1 MLRCSHRTCGG
12 RRNRRNPLRSLPQ
25 IGLLLL
31 LFSCL
36 RVTTFKQQEF
46 RVVPQNVSAREG
58 TNVTLVCEIN
68 DITGDVQWTKDGLA
82 LGYAAEIPGHP
93 RHSMVIDAGNGVYNL
108 LVRNVTITD
117 DALYQCQVSPGPAA
131 GSKPIRSSAT
141 LSVQIPPSSVEIIN
155 KSEDSKLE
163 VQENHEVTIECIAR
177 NSKPASRI
185 VWFRGDEE
193 INPERS
199 DNINE
204 ETAGETKLKLYTV
217 RSRIKI
223 TAKSNDNNVIYKCEA
238 HHIALSKATPEK
250 LEKLSPTVQIR
261 VLYPPGAPHI
271 DGYNEGDILEKG
283 THVSLHCES
292 KAGNP
297 PAQLTWFKNDQMIHK
312 VYSTTEKKSESTY
325 SFTAN
330 VSDNNARFRCE
341 AKNSISPLPQYA
353 DVVLS
358 VSFGPS
364 HVRIKGP
371 VEAKQG
377 ELITLSCETGRS
389 NPASMIK
396 WMVNGDVEENSTF
409 VKMNAPQSSFI
420 SKSNVSF
427 VIPTGQRYVEAT
439 CQSIGNSISEKVIST
454 HKINI
459 LHPPGAPI
467 IIDQSS
473 GNPIPSGNTHRISC
487 VSTGGNPLGTI
498 TWFKNDKKVQPSH
511 TTNGENSVSSELEF
525 VVNYMDNDATYKCEV
540 THPALTV
547 PLMKTQKLKVLFLPD
562 QLNIKHEP
570 MHLKPGVQATLTC
583 EATSS
588 NPPVKMKWWH
598 QNLQVT
604 EDVYS
609 FTKPG
614 LYGGKLSTIQLT
626 INITSEMD
634 GRMYKCQAYNSP
646 MSKSLNKDVTLNV
659 YHKPTFDSYPDLIT
673 YTEGDNIFITLQAK
687 GQPSQITYKW
697 LKNNKPLYS
706 IHNRRVQDS
715 NINITGVFR
724 DDAGNYTCEASNT
737 EGSSTIW
744 FIISVKHRA
753 TITNTSSG
761 VIVSQGDDALLWCQI
776 DGYPLGPDHI
786 SWTRPNFFFDER
798 TSILL
803 KNTTSYLTILNATQF
818 DSGLFYCVVNNG
830 IGNESSHSVMLIVE
844 HKPEILTM
852 ENESKT
858 ASNAGMSAKL
868 HCRAVGAPMIRF
880 SWERDGSNITSI
892 PDKYIVE
899 QRQLNE
905 TFYESTLTILQV
917 DQYNYGDY
925 VCTASNKLGRTTSV
939 NRLTVFSHPDPPY
952 NFRLANVT
960 HNKVMLTWTPGF
972 DGGEPVKYRIR
983 FRPIENKNYRVEEL
997 GNETHH
1003 TISGLEPLT
1012 SYLFSILAHNMY
1024 GESSYVSQSLKVT
1037 TTKENMQ
1044 PKPDSNQEKPVDDQ
1058 GMRIVF
1064 TFLGVFGG
1072 ILILI
1077 SIFIVSYCIHRRRNV
1092 NKQMNNENNDSSSKT
1107 PTIEMYAPNTY
1118 NGYDENLS
1126 SISAKSETYSNVSP
1140 DYNDDQQQKSAEQSY
1155 LIEQIDYPF
1164 INDCD
1169 HPLQPHV
1176 QYGGGLSMSSDQSMQ
1191 HYNMHENTNDRRNIE
1206 NRTSHLHH
1214 HHHLHH
1220 LHHPQQH
1227 QQQQQKQH
1235 QHHHH
1240 PQQQH
1245 QQHQQPYHVVQGVP
1259 TARAVPLPPILH
1271 NRPVPPPT
1279 IPPMVSKLNY
1289 YSPPPPPPPPPDVT
1303 VFSSQNV
1310 LSTFAHKPD
1319 ETEGH
1324 LV

>member
-1 MLRCSHRTCGG
+1 MHRCSHRTCGS
-12 RRNRRNPLRSLPQ
+12 RRNRRNPLRSLLQ

-46 RVVPQNVSAREG
+46 RVVPKNVNAREG
-58 TNVTLVCEIN
+58 SNVTLVCEIN

-141 LSVQIPPSSVEIIN
+141 LSVLTPPSSVEIIN

-163 VQENHEVTIECIAR
+163 VQENQEVTIECIAR

-185 VWFRGDEE
+185 VWFRSDEE
-193 INPERS
+193 INPEQRS
-199 DNINE
+199 DNISE
-204 ETAGETKLKLYTV
+204 ETANETKLKLYTV
-217 RSRIKI
+217 RSRIKV
-223 TAKSNDNNVIYKCEA
+223 TAKSNDDRVKYKCEA
-238 HHIALSKATPEK
+238 HHKALSDP
-250 LEKLSPTVQIR
+250 LSTTVQIR
-261 VLYPPGAPHI
+261 VLYPPGIPHI
-271 DGYNEGDILEKG
+271 EGYNEGDILEKG
-283 THVSLHCES
+283 TYVMLRCVS
-292 KAGNP
+292 KNGNP
-297 PAQLTWFKNDQMIHK
+297 PTKLAWFKNDQLIQNL
-312 VYSTTEKKSESTY
+312 YSTTEKWSESTY

-358 VSFGPS
+358 VSFGPT

-371 VEAKQG
+371 SEAKQG
-377 ELITLSCETGRS
+377 EFITLNCETGRS

-396 WMVNGDVEENSTF
+396 WTVAGDVEENSTS
-409 VKMNAPQSSFI
+409 VKVPAPQSSWI
-420 SKSNVSF
+420 TKSNVSF
-427 VIPTGQRYVEAT
+427 VIPTGQRSVVAT
-439 CQSIGNSISEKVIST
+439 CQSISNSMSERVIDT
-454 HKINI
+454 HKISI

-473 GNPIPSGNTHRISC
+473 GNPIPSGNVHRISC
-487 VSTGGNPLGTI
+487 VSTGGHPLGSI
-498 TWFKNDKKVQPSH
+498 TWFKNDKKVDSIIK
-511 TTNGENSVSSELEF
+511 TNGENSISAELAF
-525 VVNYMDNDATYKCEV
+525 VVNYTDNDATYKCEV
-540 THPALTV
+540 NHPALTV
-547 PLMKTQKLKVLFLPD
+547 PLMKTHKLKVLFLPD
-562 QLNIKHEP
+562 HLNIKHEP

-588 NPPVKMKWWH
+588 NPAVKMKWWH
-598 QNLQVT
+598 QDMQVT

-614 LYGGKLSTIQLT
+614 LHGGKLSTIQLT
-626 INITSEMD
+626 INVTSEMD
-634 GRMYKCQAYNSP
+634 GRVYMCEASNTLI
-646 MSKSLNKDVTLNV
+646 SKSLNKEVTLNV

-697 LKNNKPLYS
+697 FKNNKPFYS
-706 IHNRRVQDS
+706 VYNRRVQDS
-715 NINITGVFR
+715 SINITGVKR
-724 DDAGNYTCEASNT
+724 EDAGNYSCEASNT
-737 EGSSTIW
+737 EGFSTFW

-753 TITNTSSG
+753 TITNTSNN
-761 VIVSQGDDALLWCQI
+761 VIVSEGDDAQLWCRI
-776 DGYPLGPDHI
+776 EGFPLGPDHI
-786 SWTRPNFFFDER
+786 SWTRPNFFFDDR

-818 DSGLFYCVVNNG
+818 DTGIFYCVVNNG

-880 SWERDGSNITSI
+880 SWERDGLNITNI

-899 QRQLNE
+899 QKQLNE

-960 HNKVMLTWTPGF
+960 HNKAMLTWTPGF
-972 DGGEPVKYRIR
+972 DGGEPVTYRLR
-983 FRPIENKNYRVEEL
+983 YRAFDSKIFHFEDL

-1003 TISGLEPLT
+1003 TVIGLEPLT
-1012 SYLFSILAHNMY
+1012 SYLFSIMAHNMY
-1024 GESSYVSQSLKVT
+1024 GESSYMAQSLKVT
-1037 TTKENMQ
+1037 TKENV
-1044 PKPDSNQEKPVDDQ
+1044 KSKSDSNQEKPTDDQ

-1077 SIFIVSYCIHRRRNV
+1077 SICVVSYCIHRRRNV
-1092 NKQMNNENNDSSSKT
+1092 NKQINNENNDSSSKT

-1118 NGYDENLS
+1118 NGGYEENLS

-1169 HPLQPHV
+1169 HPLQQHV
-1176 QYGGGLSMSSDQSMQ
+1176 QYSGGLSMNSDQSIQ
-1191 HYNMHENTNDRRNIE
+1191 HYNIHENTNDIRNIE
-1206 NRTSHLHH
+1206 NRTSNLHH

-1220 LHHPQQH
+1220 LHHHQPHQQHPQQH
-1227 QQQQQKQH
+1227 QQQK
-1235 QHHHH
+1235 HHHH
-1240 PQQQH
+1240 LHH
-1245 QQHQQPYHVVQGVP
+1245 QQHQLQQSHHVAPGIP
-1259 TARAVPLPPILH
+1259 TARAVPLPPILQ
-1271 NRPVPPPT
+1271 NRPPPSM

-1310 LSTFAHKPD
+1310 LTTFAHKPD

>member
-1 MLRCSHRTCGG
+1 MHRCSRRTCSG
-12 RRNRRNPLRSLPQ
+12 RRIRRNPLRSFPQ

-36 RVTTFKQQEF
+36 RVTTFKQQKF
-46 RVVPQNVSAREG
+46 RVEPKNVNAREG
-58 TNVTLVCEIN
+58 SNVTLLCEI
-68 DITGDVQWTKDGLA
+68 DDLTGDVQWTKDGLA

-93 RHSMVIDAGNGVYNL
+93 RHSMMTDPGNGVYNL

-141 LSVQIPPSSVEIIN
+141 LSVLTPPSSVEIIN
-155 KSEDSKLE
+155 TSEGSKLE
-163 VQENHEVTIECIAR
+163 VQENHEVSIECIVR

-193 INPERS
+193 INPEQRS
-199 DNINE
+199 DNEIE
-204 ETAGETKLKLYTV
+204 ETADETRSKLFTV
-217 RSRIKI
+217 RSRIKV
-223 TAKSNDNNVIYKCEA
+223 TAKSNDDRVKYKCEA
-238 HHIALSKATPEK
+238 HHQALSDP
-250 LEKLSPTVQIR
+250 LSTTVQIR
-261 VLYPPGAPHI
+261 VLYPPGVPHI
-271 DGYNEGDILEKG
+271 EGYTEGDILEKG
-283 THVSLHCES
+283 QHVSLRCVS
-292 KAGNP
+292 RNGNP
-297 PAQLTWFKNDQMIHK
+297 PSQLVWFKNGQLIHND
-312 VYSTTEKKSESTY
+312 YSTTEKVSESTY
-325 SFTAN
+325 SFIAN
-330 VSDNNARFRCE
+330 VSDNSARFRCE

-364 HVRIKGP
+364 HVRIRGP
-371 VEAKQG
+371 DEGKQG
-377 ELITLSCETGRS
+377 DLITLSCETGRS
-389 NPASMIK
+389 NPAALIK
-396 WMVNGDVEENSTF
+396 WTVAGEPEENSTSTN
-409 VKMNAPQSSFI
+409 VPAPQSSWI
-420 SKSNVSF
+420 TKSNVSF
-427 VIPTGQRYVEAT
+427 VIPTGQRYVVAT
-439 CQSIGNSISEKVIST
+439 CQSISNSVFDKVIDT
-454 HKINI
+454 HKISI

-467 IIDQSS
+467 IIDHSS
-473 GNPIPSGNTHRISC
+473 GNPIPSGNVQKISC
-487 VSTGGNPLGTI
+487 LSTGGNPLASVA
-498 TWFKNDKKVQPSH
+498 WFKNDKKVHSIV
-511 TTNGENSVSSELEF
+511 TTGENSVSAELAF
-525 VVNYMDNDATYKCEV
+525 VVNYTDNDATYKCEV

-562 QLNIKHEP
+562 HLNIKHDP
-570 MHLKPGVQATLTC
+570 VHLKPGDQATLTC

-588 NPPVKMKWWH
+588 NPALKMSWWH
-598 QNLQVT
+598 QGVPVSEGINS
-604 EDVYS
+604 Y
-609 FTKPG
+609 TKPG
-614 LYGGKLSTIQLT
+614 LHGGKLSTIQMT
-626 INITSEMD
+626 FNVTPEVD
-634 GRMYKCQAYNSP
+634 GSLYMCQGSNP
-646 MSKSLNKDVTLNV
+646 LMSKNIHKEVTLDV
-659 YHKPTFDSYPDLIT
+659 YHKPTFDSYPDLMT
-673 YTEGDNIFITLQAK
+673 YTEGDNVFVTLQAK
-687 GQPSQITYKW
+687 GRPSQITYKW
-697 LKNNKPLYS
+697 FKNNKLLYS
-706 IHNRRVQDS
+706 LHNRRVQDS
-715 NINITGVFR
+715 HINFTGIFR
-724 DDAGNYTCEASNT
+724 DDAGNYTCEARNT
-737 EGSSTIW
+737 EGFSTFS
-744 FIISVKHRA
+744 FIISVRHRA

-761 VIVSQGDDALLWCQI
+761 VIVSEGHDAQLWCRI
-776 DGYPLGPDHI
+776 DGFPLGPDHI

-844 HKPEILTM
+844 HKPEILTT

-880 SWERDGSNITSI
+880 SWERDGSNITSVSE
-892 PDKYIVE
+892 KYIVE
-899 QRQLNE
+899 QKRLNE

-917 DQYNYGDY
+917 DQFNYGDY
-925 VCTASNKLGRTTSV
+925 VCTASNNLGRTTSV
-939 NRLTVFSHPDPPY
+939 NRLTVFSHPDPPS
-952 NFRLANVT
+952 NFRLANAT
-960 HNKVMLTWTPGF
+960 HNRVMLTWSPGF
-972 DGGEPVKYRIR
+972 DGGDPVTYRIR
-983 FRPIENKNYRVEEL
+983 YRASDSKMYLYEDL

-1003 TISGLEPLT
+1003 TVSGLEPLK
-1012 SYLFSILAHNMY
+1012 SYLFSIMARNLY
-1024 GESSYVSQSLKVT
+1024 GDSSYVSQSIKVT
-1037 TTKENMQ
+1037 TTKENVQ
-1044 PKPDSNQEKPVDDQ
+1044 PKSDSNADKPAEDQ

-1072 ILILI
+1072 VLII
-1077 SIFIVSYCIHRRRNV
+1077 VSIFIVSYCIHRRRNV
-1092 NKQMNNENNDSSSKT
+1092 NKQISNENNDSSSKT

-1118 NGYDENLS
+1118 NGGYDENLS

-1176 QYGGGLSMSSDQSMQ
+1176 QYGGGLSMSSDQSVQ

-1220 LHHPQQH
+1220 LHHLQQH
-1227 QQQQQKQH
+1227 QQQQQQ
-1235 QHHHH
+1235 QQ
-1240 PQQQH
+1240 QQQH
-1245 QQHQQPYHVVQGVP
+1245 QLHHHQPQQHHHQQPHHALPGVP

-1310 LSTFAHKPD
+1310 LTTFAHKPD

>member
-1 MLRCSHRTCGG
+1 MHRRSHRTCGS
-12 RRNRRNPLRSLPQ
+12 RRNRRDPLRSLPQ

-46 RVVPQNVSAREG
+46 RVVPKNVSAREG
-58 TNVTLVCEIN
+58 SNVTLVCEIN

-141 LSVQIPPSSVEIIN
+141 LSVMTPPSSVEIIN

-163 VQENHEVTIECIAR
+163 VQENHEVTIECVAR

-185 VWFRGDEE
+185 VWFRNDEE
-193 INPERS
+193 INPEQRS
-199 DNINE
+199 DND
-204 ETAGETKLKLYTV
+204 ETAGDTKLKLYTV

-223 TAKSNDNNVIYKCEA
+223 TAKSNDDRAKYKCEA
-238 HHIALSKATPEK
+238 QHKALSDP
-250 LEKLSPTVQIR
+250 LSTSVQIR
-261 VLYPPGAPHI
+261 VLYPPGVPHI
-271 DGYNEGDILEKG
+271 EGYTEGDILEKG
-283 THVSLHCES
+283 THVSLRCVS
-292 KAGNP
+292 KNGNP
-297 PAQLTWFKNDQMIHK
+297 PTQLVWFKNDQLIHN
-312 VYSTTEKKSESTY
+312 VYSTTEKVSESTY

-358 VSFGPS
+358 VSFGPARV
-364 HVRIKGP
+364 HVKGP
-371 VEAKQG
+371 DEAKQG
-377 ELITLSCETGRS
+377 ELVTLSCETSRS
-389 NPASMIK
+389 NPASIIR
-396 WMVNGDVEENSTF
+396 WTVNGEAEENSTS
-409 VKMNAPQSSFI
+409 VKVPAPQSSWI
-420 SKSNVSF
+420 TKSNVSF
-427 VIPTGQRYVEAT
+427 VIPTGQRFVAAT
-439 CQSIGNSISEKVIST
+439 CQSEKVTDT
-454 HKINI
+454 HKIYV

-467 IIDQSS
+467 IIDHSS
-473 GNPIPSGNTHRISC
+473 GNPIPSGNVHRITC
-487 VSTGGNPLGTI
+487 LSTGGHPLASI
-498 TWFKNDKKVQPSH
+498 TWFKNDKKVHSIV
-511 TTNGENSVSSELEF
+511 TNGENSVSAELAF
-525 VVNYMDNDATYKCEV
+525 VVNYTDNDATYKCEV

-562 QLNIKHEP
+562 HLNIKHEP

-588 NPPVKMKWWH
+588 NPAVKMKWWH
-598 QNLQVT
+598 QGVQVT

-614 LYGGKLSTIQLT
+614 LHGGKLSTIQLT
-626 INITSEMD
+626 VNVTPEMD
-634 GRMYKCQAYNSP
+634 GRVYMCQASNTL
-646 MSKSLNKDVTLNV
+646 MSKSLNKEVTLNV

-673 YTEGDNIFITLQAK
+673 YTEGDNIFITLQAR

-697 LKNNKPLYS
+697 FKNNKPLYS
-706 IHNRRVQDS
+706 SHNRRVQDS

-737 EGSSTIW
+737 EGFSTAW

-761 VIVSQGDDALLWCQI
+761 ITVSVGEDAQLSCRI
-776 DGYPLGPDHI
+776 DGFPLGPDHI

-803 KNTTSYLTILNATQF
+803 KNSTSYLTILNATQF

-830 IGNESSHSVMLIVE
+830 IGNESSQSVMLIVE

-880 SWERDGSNITSI
+880 SWERDGSNITSV

-899 QRQLNE
+899 QRQVNE
-905 TFYESTLTILQV
+905 TFYESTLTILHV

-952 NFRLANVT
+952 NMRLANVT
-960 HNKVMLTWTPGF
+960 HNRAMLTWTPGF
-972 DGGEPVKYRIR
+972 DGGEPVTYRIR
-983 FRPIENKNYRVEEL
+983 FRTFDNKMYRYEDL

-1003 TISGLEPLT
+1003 TIIGLEPST
-1012 SYLFSILAHNMY
+1012 TYLFSIMARNMY
-1024 GESSYVSQSLKVT
+1024 GDSSYVSQSLKVI
-1037 TTKENMQ
+1037 TTKENVQ
-1044 PKPDSNQEKPVDDQ
+1044 TKPDSNQEKPVDDQ

-1064 TFLGVFGG
+1064 TFLGVFSG

-1092 NKQMNNENNDSSSKT
+1092 NKQINNENNDSSSKT

-1118 NGYDENLS
+1118 NGGYEENLS

-1176 QYGGGLSMSSDQSMQ
+1176 QYGGALSMSSDQSTQ
-1191 HYNMHENTNDRRNIE
+1191 HYNVHENTNDRRNIE

-1220 LHHPQQH
+1220 LHQHQQHPQHPQH
-1227 QQQQQKQH
+1227 QQQQQNQH
-1235 QHHHH
+1235 LHNHLH
-1240 PQQQH
+1240 PQQQQH
-1245 QQHQQPYHVVQGVP
+1245 LLHHHQQPHHAAPGVP

-1310 LSTFAHKPD
+1310 LTTFAHKPD